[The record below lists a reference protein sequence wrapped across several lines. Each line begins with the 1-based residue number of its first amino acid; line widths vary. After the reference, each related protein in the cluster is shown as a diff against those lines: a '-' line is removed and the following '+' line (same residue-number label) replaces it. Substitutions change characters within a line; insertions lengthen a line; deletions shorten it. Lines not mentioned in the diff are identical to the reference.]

1 MGLVRDLNQ
10 RRFHRGPLAS
20 STGHDWLHALAGCC
34 PSPVIGKAVF
44 ARFVGGAT
52 SNGLHA
58 EAIVHM
64 LTRSDT
70 LVFSGSQTCGIL
82 LFRTRAES
90 SFGEQKVK
98 HSDRLELDW
107 LLKCKLEELIASV
120 RPMSA
125 KNCEQIVRAILD
137 RIGGPSFEQLLMRIV
152 ETMVLRDGR
161 GPPTNSDEYYFA
173 IRDLFPWA
181 DFYVSLCECACCGL
195 KRIPI
200 QPRIEQDI
208 FMLSERDDTHSKKP
222 SPLQFAA
229 RIQM

>member
-1 MGLVRDLNQ
+1 MGLSSRLKSAPFSQSPTGQLN
-10 RRFHRGPLAS
+10 RPY
-20 STGHDWLHALAGCC
+20 WLHALAGCC

-52 SNGLHA
+52 SNGLHVGA
-58 EAIVHM
+58 
-64 LTRSDT
+64 T

-98 HSDRLELDW
+98 DSDRLELDW
-107 LLKCKLEELIASV
+107 LLKGKLEELIASV

-137 RIGGPSFEQLLMRIV
+137 RIGGPSFERLLMRIV
-152 ETMVLRDGR
+152 ETMVPRDGR

-173 IRDLFPWA
+173 IRDLFPHVPPEN
-181 DFYVSLCECACCGL
+181 DVLGRLLCFAMRMCVL
-195 KRIPI
+195 
-200 QPRIEQDI
+200 RIEKNPNPTAHGG
-208 FMLSERDDTHSKKP
+208 RT
-222 SPLQFAA
+222 
-229 RIQM
+229 R